1 METRWKLDKRVNVSM
16 LVQLVTLTGLMV
28 GSWVNLQRQ
37 LDVLSR
43 DVRQVLMTQEKFCE
57 KLERISDTVVA
68 HEYRLREIEKKE
80 APQD

>member
-37 LDVLSR
+37 LDVRGR

-57 KLERISDTVVA
+57 ILERISDTVVA
-68 HEYRLREIEKKE
+68 HEYRLREIEKK
-80 APQD
+80 

>member
-1 METRWKLDKRVNVSM
+1 METRWKLDRRVNVSM
-16 LVQLVTLTGLMV
+16 LVQLVTLAGLML

-43 DVRQVLMTQEKFCE
+43 DVRQVLMTQKKFCE

-68 HEYRLREIEKKE
+68 HEYRLRETEKK
-80 APQD
+80 